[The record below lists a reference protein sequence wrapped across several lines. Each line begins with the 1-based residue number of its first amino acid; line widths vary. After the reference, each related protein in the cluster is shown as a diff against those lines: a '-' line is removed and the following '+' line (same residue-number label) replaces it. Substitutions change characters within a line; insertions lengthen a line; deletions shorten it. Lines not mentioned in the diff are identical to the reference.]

1 VTWRAISGRPCVTAL
16 HIATFRVAALTTAA
30 TKTITFSGDIT
41 VMIRS
46 DSSIPDSPATFAAG
60 AGFMEVKPLGSR
72 RRALL
77 MAHDEDV
84 AQVLSWEPHAVGS
97 GGYRSS
103 APRHV
108 KRMPAGIIKRARYAL
123 R

>member
-1 VTWRAISGRPCVTAL
+1 
-16 HIATFRVAALTTAA
+16 
-30 TKTITFSGDIT
+30 
-41 VMIRS
+41 MIRS

-84 AQVLSWEPHAVGS
+84 AQVLSWEPHAVGP
-97 GGYRSS
+97 GGHSS
-103 APRHV
+103 PCHSIMFNSPPHTMLATSHDAIFLLLLLLLLLLLPLLLIFVPFNCHV
-108 KRMPAGIIKRARYAL
+108 TEQNRARDAC